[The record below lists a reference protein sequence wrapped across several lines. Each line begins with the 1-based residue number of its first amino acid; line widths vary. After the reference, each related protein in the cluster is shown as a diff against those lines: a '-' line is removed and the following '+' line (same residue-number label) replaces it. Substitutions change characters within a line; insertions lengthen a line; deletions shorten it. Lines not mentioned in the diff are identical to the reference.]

1 MPNTYC
7 VQCGAVNQ
15 IGIQNCIG
23 CGAYLA
29 AQPTYAASGD
39 PGEWLPADSRDWEPL
54 PDPQT
59 AFKGIRSFSVGHVLG
74 STLRIYTKHL
84 WLTTKIVFL
93 VVTPFEIFKVMSLAH
108 APQDWQT
115 ISITWL
121 LGIMCNVLIAPA
133 LVYALMKN
141 LETGA
146 VPGVNES
153 FRWGLTKIG
162 QLAVC
167 AVISWVLQFVG
178 YLLCIIPGIIL
189 SLTLAVVYPVAILE
203 KESPVDVLWR
213 SSELTR
219 GHRWEIL
226 GVGIV
231 LGLLVLAV
239 IGPASLLLGNVNSVP
254 LTVFASIVKDIAEQ
268 AFTVLS
274 LVMYLTLIRT
284 PTQGYTTLNLT
295 N

>member
-15 IGIQNCIG
+15 IGDQDCAG
-23 CGAYLA
+23 CGSYLA
-29 AQPTYAASGD
+29 AQPIYAASAE
-39 PGEWLPADSRDWEPL
+39 PTEWTAAEPREWQPSHAPL
-54 PDPQT
+54 T
-59 AFKGIRSFSVGHVLG
+59 ALRGIRVFGFGH
-74 STLRIYTKHL
+74 TLATTLKLFTNHL
-84 WLTTKIVFL
+84 WLITKIVFL
-93 VVTPFEIFKVMSLAH
+93 VVAPFEIFKVMSVAQ
-108 APQDWQT
+108 APLDWQT
-115 ISITWL
+115 SSITLL
-121 LGIMCNVLIAPA
+121 LGVMCNVLIAPP
-133 LVYALMKN
+133 LVYALVKN

-162 QLAVC
+162 RLAIC
-167 AVISWVLQFVG
+167 AVISSVLQFVG
-178 YLLCIIPGIIL
+178 YLLCIIPGIIV

-203 KESPVDVLWR
+203 NESPVDVLWR

-231 LGLLVLAV
+231 LGLLTLAV
-239 IGPASLLLGNVNSVP
+239 IGPARLLIDNVSSVP
-254 LTVFASIVKDIAEQ
+254 LAVCASIVKDIAEQ

-274 LVMYLTLIRT
+274 LVMYLGLIRT
-284 PTQGYTTLNLT
+284 PKQGYTTLNLT

>member
-15 IGIQNCIG
+15 IGDQDCAG

-29 AQPTYAASGD
+29 DQPTYAPPAAPGD
-39 PGEWLPADSRDWEPL
+39 WTVAEPREWQPSNDPL
-54 PDPQT
+54 T
-59 AFKGIRSFSVGHVLG
+59 ALRGIRAFGFGHVLG
-74 STLRIYTKHL
+74 TTLKLFTNHL
-84 WLTTKIVFL
+84 WLITKMVFL
-93 VVTPFEIFKVMSLAH
+93 VVTPFEIFKAMTLAH
-108 APQDWQT
+108 TPQDWQT
-115 ISITWL
+115 ISIVWL
-121 LGIMCNVLIAPA
+121 LGLMCNVLIGPP
-133 LVYALMKN
+133 LVYALVKN

-146 VPGVNES
+146 VPSVNES

-162 QLAVC
+162 RLAVC
-167 AVISWVLQFVG
+167 AAMSWVLQFVG
-178 YLLCIIPGIIL
+178 YLLCIIPGIIF

-226 GVGIV
+226 GAGIV

-239 IGPASLLLGNVNSVP
+239 SGPASLLIGNVNSVE
-254 LTVFASIVKDIAEQ
+254 LAVCASIVKDIAEQ